1 MNATDYLKIYVA
13 LRTSNPKLAVAAV
26 ATLRLAMIE
35 EFGEEE
41 QKNLVAEGN
50 SIDLPS
56 VDNIPYRILDGY
68 YCYLLIEAGLSRENL
83 SKISHLVSRFF

>member
-13 LRTSNPKLAVAAV
+13 LRTSNPKLAVAAI

-56 VDNIPYRILDGY
+56 VD
-68 YCYLLIEAGLSRENL
+68 
-83 SKISHLVSRFF
+83 